1 MSHRLLNKMRTHGIE
16 DNILVI
22 IIWVRNLSLVGC
34 KAMIGVV
41 LQGLMLEPRL
51 FIMYNSDEWINWGFE
66 DN

>member
-34 KAMIGVV
+34 KAMIGAV

-51 FIMYNSDEWINWGFE
+51 FIMYNSDKWINWGFE